1 MSFGVTTCRAAAP
14 KKSRPRR
21 GLGALASA
29 CLCAAAVSMAEAP
42 TTHALALT
50 MHATVVPELH
60 IVPPEE
66 RDASVSPADP
76 FSFATGVVCVAGSA
90 SSNRTSF
97 ALHARNLTM
106 LEAVDLICFLS
117 DTPYAFDGNR
127 LVFAPTNLPPVELKQ
142 SAKKEKALIAIM
154 KGITIPEVT
163 FRPPATIIDAIE
175 FFYQASVDCDESA
188 VLSEQR
194 GVNFAVKN
202 PHLLPNR
209 RKHENGLPVISAR
222 EPSADSRPAVSALS
236 ATFCT
241 LYEAVTNVCDA
252 VEGRFSVRGNT
263 VVIAPAAV
271 KRRDEPGQGP

>member
-1 MSFGVTTCRAAAP
+1 MQKKRKRPLFGLLRVAV
-14 KKSRPRR
+14 
-21 GLGALASA
+21 ALAGSA
-29 CLCAAAVSMAEAP
+29 VAARSAAETP
-42 TTHALALT
+42 TTSAFALT

-66 RDASVSPADP
+66 RGASASPVDP

-117 DTPYAFDGNR
+117 DTAYGFDGNR
-127 LVFAPTNLPPVELKQ
+127 LVIGSTKVPEVKLKQ
-142 SAKKEKALIAIM
+142 SAKKEQALVAKM

-163 FRPPATIIDAIE
+163 FRPPATIVDAID
-175 FFYQASVDCDESA
+175 FFHQASVDYEESA
-188 VLSEQR
+188 IPSEQR

-209 RKHENGLPVISAR
+209 RRCENGLPIISAR
-222 EPSADSRPAVSALS
+222 EPSADSRPTVSALS
-236 ATFCT
+236 AKFCT

-252 VEGRFSVRGNT
+252 VEGRFGVRDNT
-263 VVIAPAAV
+263 VVICPA
-271 KRRDEPGQGP
+271 KPH